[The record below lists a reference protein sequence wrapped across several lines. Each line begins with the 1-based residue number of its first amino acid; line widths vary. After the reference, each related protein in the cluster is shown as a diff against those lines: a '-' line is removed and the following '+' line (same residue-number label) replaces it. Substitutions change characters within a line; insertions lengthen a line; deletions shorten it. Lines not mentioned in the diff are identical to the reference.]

1 MAHLSD
7 TPIILSREVLSA
19 LALET
24 WRLRRALENG
34 NGPILPMSIS
44 YPAKKLKDIF
54 QEEGIT
60 YLDMTGKPYDS
71 GMAVDVLDTE
81 EDMEMPEGELRIKEM
96 IKPVILWKDNLL
108 SHGEAIL
115 LKGTKPAQKSKFRQL
130 LRKRR
135 RIS

>member
-1 MAHLSD
+1 MVQLSD

-19 LALET
+19 LALEA
-24 WRLRRALENG
+24 WRLGRAIEDG
-34 NGPILPMSIS
+34 NGAILPMSIS
-44 YPAKKLKDIF
+44 YPSKKLKDII
-54 QEEGIT
+54 QNEGIT
-60 YLDMTGKPYDS
+60 YLDMTGKLYDS

-96 IKPVILWKDNLL
+96 IKPVILWQNSLL

-135 RIS
+135 RAS